1 MVHRTKISKCS
12 ERLVNRLKNTGGGM
26 QLKNYSLAGESVRAC
41 ELHFPASAEK
51 DFQEAINNSSNNIT
65 QIFF

>member
-26 QLKNYSLAGESVRAC
+26 QLKNYSLAGKVL
-41 ELHFPASAEK
+41 ELVNYTSLLQQRK
-51 DFQEAINNSSNNIT
+51 ISK
-65 QIFF
+65 